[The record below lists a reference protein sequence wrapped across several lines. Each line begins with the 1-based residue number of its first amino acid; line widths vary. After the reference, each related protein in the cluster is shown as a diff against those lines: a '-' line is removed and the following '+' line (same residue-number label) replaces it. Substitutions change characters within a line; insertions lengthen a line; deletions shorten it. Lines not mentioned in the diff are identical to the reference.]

1 MQAKSRQAERSEVT
15 REALLSAA
23 RTLFAERGYAD
34 TPTEE
39 VVRRAAVTRGAL
51 YHHFKNKEEL
61 FAAVVEQIQQEIT
74 ARSAQAISAS
84 QDLWSGL
91 LAGCDAFL
99 DACLDPAVQRIALI
113 DGPAVLG
120 WDRHRELDAKHGLG
134 LVRAGVE
141 AAMAEGLI
149 APGPPE
155 PLAHVLLG
163 GLSEGAMLIARA
175 EDVNKARREVGMSVK
190 TLLAGLR
197 TG

>member
-84 QDLWSGL
+84 EDLWSGL